1 MYIKS
6 LKKIG
11 DKQLIS
17 CIISGI
23 IHIVTV
29 ILLAV
34 FYKESRPI
42 LMYIVVMIGCPLG
55 TVVFSPLLFGA
66 AIINYKIYH
75 TESCPF
81 HERIEVFINSFFL
94 GEIIF
99 YIVFL
104 ILTIDPLFLNRITS
118 KNIFP
123 DGFIFPPISTSF
135 TGLRLGFAA
144 MRQMVIA
151 KEKDK
156 SKNTLE
162 ESNDEIN
169 HQMQP

>member
-1 MYIKS
+1 MKIKQKIVTVC
-6 LKKIG
+6 KKI
-11 DKQLIS
+11 DDMQLIL
-17 CIISGI
+17 CIISGV

-55 TVVFSPLLFGA
+55 TVIFSPLLFGA

-75 TESCPF
+75 TEF
-81 HERIEVFINSFFL
+81 RTLHEHIEVFINSFVL

-104 ILTIDPLFLNRITS
+104 ILTIDPF
-118 KNIFP
+118 F
-123 DGFIFPPISTSF
+123 
-135 TGLRLGFAA
+135 
-144 MRQMVIA
+144 
-151 KEKDK
+151 
-156 SKNTLE
+156 
-162 ESNDEIN
+162 
-169 HQMQP
+169 